1 MPFHLDVDGVSK
13 SFQGV
18 RALREVGL
26 TLRGGRVVGLV
37 GQNGAGKSTLM
48 NVLGGVVQPDAGRM
62 ALDGE
67 PYDPRTS
74 ADAAAAG
81 IAFIHQELNLFP
93 NLSIADNLFID
104 RFPRRGRA
112 PFIDRKAA
120 RARARELLDA
130 VGLPHPPET
139 PVERLAPGEQQLVE
153 IAHALSRDARFIIFD
168 EPTTSLTSRE
178 TERLFDLVGQLRAE
192 GKAVVF
198 ISHTLTDVLR
208 LADDVVVLRDG
219 ERVAAG
225 EASAFSVERLITEM
239 VGRRLEQR
247 FPERTS
253 EPSGEAILE
262 VRGLSQPGVVRDVG
276 LTLHRGEV
284 VGLFGL
290 MGSGRTELARILFG
304 LDPFSQ
310 GEILL
315 GGRPIGHLPTRERIR
330 RGLAF
335 VSENRREEGLLMEA
349 TVVENAGLASLRR
362 YARTPLRFLD
372 RRRLRERVEEVADA
386 LGVRRGSLDRHPVKS
401 LSGGN
406 QQKVVLGK
414 WLLSEPSVFILDE
427 PTRGIDVAAK
437 YDVYALVAD
446 LAARGAAV
454 LCISSEIE
462 ELVGLCDRLLV
473 MHEGEIAGRF
483 GKGAFDE
490 PAILRAAFGEPSD
503 G

>member
-1 MPFHLDVDGVSK
+1 MNFHLDVDGVSK

-18 RALREVGL
+18 RALRDVGL
-26 TLRGGRVVGLV
+26 ALRGGRVTGLV

-62 ALDGE
+62 TLDGA
-67 PYDPRTS
+67 PYRPRTS

-112 PFIDRKAA
+112 PFIDRRAA
-120 RARARELLDA
+120 RARAEELLEA
-130 VGLPHPPET
+130 VGLRHPPQT
-139 PVERLAPGEQQLVE
+139 SVERLSPGERQLVE
-153 IAHALSRDARFIIFD
+153 IARALSRDARLIIFD

-178 TERLFDLVGQLRAE
+178 TERLFELVERLKAE
-192 GKAVVF
+192 KKAVAF
-198 ISHTLTDVLR
+198 ISHTLTDVLH
-208 LADDVVVLRDG
+208 LADVVVVLRDG

-225 EASAFSVERLITEM
+225 AAEAFSVERLIAEM
-239 VGRRLEQR
+239 VGRRLERR

-253 EPSGEAILE
+253 KPTEEVIFE
-262 VRGLSQPGVVRDVG
+262 VRGLSEPGVVRDVH

-304 LDPFSQ
+304 LDAFSQ

-315 GGRPIGHLPTRERIR
+315 DGRPIGALSTRERIG

-335 VSENRREEGLLMEA
+335 VSESRREEGLLMEA
-349 TVVENAGLASLRR
+349 SVMENASLASLGR
-362 YARTPLRFLD
+362 YARTPLRLLD
-372 RRRLRERVEEVADA
+372 GRRLREDVRGVADA
-386 LGVRRGSLDRHPVKS
+386 LGVRRGSLGRHPVKS

-414 WLLSEPSVFILDE
+414 WLLSEPSVFVLDE

-454 LCISSEIE
+454 LCISSELE
-462 ELVGLCDRLLV
+462 ELAGLCDRILV
-473 MHEGEIAGRF
+473 LHEGEIAGRF

-490 PAILRAAFGEPSD
+490 GAILAAAFGETT
-503 G
+503 GA